1 MVVGLGTRSLTMKN
15 LTVREV
21 IEKLQQVR
29 NQDAVMCLCVDDW
42 EYAEVSE
49 IIDETQPADKDG
61 VIGNALFRIADNT
74 YIATNLAEALEYP
87 DPERNPD

>member
-1 MVVGLGTRSLTMKN
+1 MKN

-42 EYAEVSE
+42 EYACFTEV
-49 IIDETQPADKDG
+49 IDETQPADKDG
-61 VIGNALFRIADNT
+61 VIGNALLRIEDNS
-74 YIATNLAEALEYP
+74 YIAMRLSDDWASRSTHNLW
-87 DPERNPD
+87 